1 MAAITLPTTRGFVPS
16 EFVLTLNS
24 NFAESRS
31 PYSGYLQTVENA
43 GSSYWTA
50 RIVWPARTSAT
61 EAYAGAVEG
70 LVHRLR
76 SRVDTLSL
84 WDIRRPVPRGTMQ
97 NGSPV
102 LNGGVSQNASTNGLR
117 GAFGN
122 VTLLAGDKIGIAGQL
137 HVVTQ
142 DATANGAGTFAS
154 VTIDPP
160 VRAARS
166 DGAIITWDKPT
177 ANFVLA
183 QNEISFQRS
192 LMTFESIAIDLQEVL

>member
-61 EAYAGAVEG
+61 EAYAAAVEG

-76 SRVDTLSL
+76 SRVDTLSV
-84 WDIRRPVPRGTMQ
+84 WDMRRPAPLGTMR
-97 NGSPV
+97 GSPV
-102 LNGGVSQNASTNGLR
+102 LNGGVAQYGSSIGIRTA
-117 GAFGN
+117 GAN
-122 VTLLAGDKIGIAGQL
+122 TTLLAGDKIGLSGQL
-137 HVVTQ
+137 HTVTQ
-142 DATANGAGTFAS
+142 DATANGSGVFAA
-154 VTIDPP
+154 VAIDPP

-166 DGAIITWDKPT
+166 DGAVVTWDKPT

-183 QNEISFQRS
+183 QSAISFQRS
-192 LMTFESIAIDLQEVL
+192 LMTFESIAVDLQEVL

>member
-1 MAAITLPTTRGFVPS
+1 MAAITLPTTRGFVPA

-61 EAYAGAVEG
+61 ESYASAVEG
-70 LVHRLR
+70 LIHRLR
-76 SRVDTLSL
+76 SRVDTLSV
-84 WDIRRPVPRGTMQ
+84 WDMRRPAPLGTMR
-97 NGSPV
+97 GSPV
-102 LNGGVSQNASTNGLR
+102 LNGGVSQYGGTIGIRTAGANA
-117 GAFGN
+117 
-122 VTLLAGDKIGIAGQL
+122 TLLAGDKLGIGGQL
-137 HVVTQ
+137 HTVTQ
-142 DATANGAGTFAS
+142 DATANSSGVFSG

-160 VRAARS
+160 ARAARS
-166 DGAIITWDKPT
+166 DGAVVTWDRPT
-177 ANFVLA
+177 ANFVLS
-183 QNEISFQRS
+183 QNSISFQRS

>member
-61 EAYAGAVEG
+61 ESYAAAVEG
-70 LVHRLR
+70 LIHRLR
-76 SRVDTLSL
+76 SRVDTLSV
-84 WDIRRPVPRGTMQ
+84 WDMRRPVPLGTMR
-97 NGSPV
+97 GSPV
-102 LNGGVSQNASTNGLR
+102 LNGGVSQYGGTIGIRTAGANA
-117 GAFGN
+117 
-122 VTLLAGDKIGIAGQL
+122 TLLAGDKLGISGQL
-137 HVVTQ
+137 HTVTQ
-142 DATANGAGTFAS
+142 DATANGSGVFS
-154 VTIDPP
+154 GVTIDPP

-166 DGAIITWDKPT
+166 DGAVVTWDRPT
-177 ANFVLA
+177 ANFVLS
-183 QNEISFQRS
+183 QNSISFQRS

>member
-70 LVHRLR
+70 LIHRLR
-76 SRVDTLSL
+76 SRVDTLSV
-84 WDIRRPVPRGTMQ
+84 WDMRRPAPLGTMR
-97 NGSPV
+97 GSPV
-102 LNGGVSQNASTNGLR
+102 LNGGVSQYGGTIGGRTAGANA
-117 GAFGN
+117 
-122 VTLLAGDKIGIAGQL
+122 TLLAGDKIGIGGLL
-137 HVVTQ
+137 HTVTQ
-142 DATANGAGTFAS
+142 DATANSSGVFSG

-160 VRAARS
+160 ARAARS
-166 DGAIITWDKPT
+166 DGAVVTWDRPI
-177 ANFVLA
+177 ANFVLS
-183 QNEISFQRS
+183 QNSISFQRS

>member
-1 MAAITLPTTRGFVPS
+1 MAAITLPTTRAFVPS

-70 LVHRLR
+70 LIHRLR
-76 SRVDTLSL
+76 SRVDTLSV
-84 WDIRRPVPRGTMQ
+84 WDMRRPAPLGTMR
-97 NGSPV
+97 GSPV
-102 LNGGVSQNASTNGLR
+102 LNGGVAQYGGTIGIRTAGANA
-117 GAFGN
+117 
-122 VTLLAGDKIGIAGQL
+122 TLLAGDKLGIAGQL
-137 HVVTQ
+137 HTVTQ
-142 DATANGAGTFAS
+142 DATANSSGVFSG

-166 DGAIITWDKPT
+166 DGAVVTWDRPT
-177 ANFVLA
+177 ANFVLS
-183 QNEISFQRS
+183 QNSISFQRS
-192 LMTFESIAIDLQEVL
+192 LVTFESIAIDLQEVL